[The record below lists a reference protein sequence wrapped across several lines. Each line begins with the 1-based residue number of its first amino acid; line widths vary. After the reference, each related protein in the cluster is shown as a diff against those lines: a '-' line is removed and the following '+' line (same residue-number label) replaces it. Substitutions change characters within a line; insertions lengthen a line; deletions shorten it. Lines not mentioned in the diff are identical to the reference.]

1 MLQRD
6 YFIRLIEELMA
17 ALQRF
22 LEKDKGRRTDDELRD
37 LYRQYVGDYD
47 DLRNLTPEEAIA
59 YAREQWEPDRQQG
72 RLEMLAELWYAEG
85 NTKQPPLRHVLLEKA
100 YRLFDF
106 LDTHGSEY
114 SIGRRQKMDMILG
127 QLGHAVPSIIAHL

>member
-6 YFIRLIEELMA
+6 YFIRLIEEFMA

-22 LEKDKGRRTDDELRD
+22 LEKDEGRRTDDE
-37 LYRQYVGDYD
+37 
-47 DLRNLTPEEAIA
+47 LRNLTPEEAIA